1 MNNKYSRAEVVVVVL
16 FLVCLVSM
24 TVGIYKLLYPNVAGY
39 PCAVEVQFS
48 GGSKATYIGRS
59 V

>member
-16 FLVCLVSM
+16 FLVCIAGMAL
-24 TVGIYKLLYPNVAGY
+24 GIYKLLHVNTGY
-39 PCAVEVQFS
+39 PCAVEVQFND
-48 GGSKATYIGRS
+48 SKATYIGHS